1 MAAPAS
7 LWAPLVLARVL
18 AADAPTVSQLDNHR
32 VRGVIAVDAPVEKVR
47 AVLADPQLI
56 ARIDN
61 SGTTVTLKGRD
72 GLCLLTHSAVAHPI
86 ARIEYVTRVCPI
98 PGGWRSTLFQ
108 SDDLLDF
115 ESVWTVAA
123 RSGGAE
129 VHYEIRTIP
138 DIPVPQFIVDRQTR
152 ASVRT
157 LLVKLR
163 TYLEETP

>member
-7 LWAPLVLARVL
+7 LWAPLVLARAL

-86 ARIEYVTRVCPI
+86 ASQRPQRRSKGTKGPAPCRAANRQPGDLGFLSSWSTR
-98 PGGWRSTLFQ
+98 
-108 SDDLLDF
+108 
-115 ESVWTVAA
+115 EA
-123 RSGGAE
+123 
-129 VHYEIRTIP
+129 
-138 DIPVPQFIVDRQTR
+138 
-152 ASVRT
+152 
-157 LLVKLR
+157 
-163 TYLEETP
+163 LEKAPW